1 MLFNWKPSNVFFG
14 WWIVAASFF
23 IALYT
28 GGAIFYGFTAI
39 FEPIASEF
47 GWSYTQISLAASL
60 RGLEMGLL
68 APLTGIFVDRWGP
81 RRLVFSGI
89 IITVLGLIVL
99 SGTTSLAMFYGAFIL
114 ITIGMSCSSMT
125 VLMTT
130 MANWFHHRVGAATGI
145 AVSGFG
151 TGGLLI
157 PVMVRFIELYGWRTT
172 MTIFAL
178 GMLVLVL
185 PLSLLF
191 RHKPEQY
198 GYQPDGQA
206 TNPVIPDKNPGAIKA
221 AGLDVKARQALKS
234 GTFWLIAL
242 AFAYLLMVVAAI
254 ATHVMPYLSSIGID
268 RSTAGLVA
276 TAIPLMSIGG
286 RLGLGWLGDKFKRR
300 LILVATFAMM
310 GLGLLCFGYIPVAG
324 IWLMVP
330 FVLIFSIGY
339 GGCVALRPSL
349 TRDYFGRVNFGTI
362 FGFIVGV
369 NTLGAI
375 IGPPLA
381 GWVYDNWSSYQALWF
396 IFASLSIIP
405 IVSVLAISSVRVK

>member
-1 MLFNWKPSNVFFG
+1 VFFG
-14 WWIVAASFF
+14 WWIVGASFV

-68 APLTGIFVDRWGP
+68 APFTGIFVDRWGP
-81 RRLVFSGI
+81 RRLIFIGI
-89 IITVLGLIVL
+89 IITALGLIVL
-99 SGTTSLAMFYGAFIL
+99 SGTTSLAMFYGAFVL

-130 MANWFHHRVGAATGI
+130 VANWFRHRVGVATGI

-157 PVMVRFIELYGWRTT
+157 PVIVRLIELYGWRTT

-178 GMLVLVL
+178 GMLVILL
-185 PLSLLF
+185 PFAFLF

-198 GYQPDGQA
+198 GYLPDGQTKSSITPA
-206 TNPVIPDKNPGAIKA
+206 HNPGEAKA
-221 AGLDVKARQALKS
+221 ARPDVKMRHALQS
-234 GTFWLIAL
+234 STFWLIAL
-242 AFAYLLMVVAAI
+242 AFAYLMMVVGAI
-254 ATHVMPYLSSIGID
+254 ATHVMPYLSSIGIT
-268 RSTAGLVA
+268 RSTAALVA
-276 TAIPLMSIGG
+276 TAIPLMSISG
-286 RLGLGWLGDKFKRR
+286 RLGLGWLGDKVNRR
-300 LILVATFAMM
+300 LVLAVAFAMT
-310 GLGLLCFGYIPVAG
+310 GLGLFCFGYIPTAG

-330 FVLIFSIGY
+330 FVIIFSIGY

-349 TRDYFGRVNFGTI
+349 TRDYFGRLNFGAI
-362 FGFIVGV
+362 FGFIVGL

-381 GWVYDNWSSYQALWF
+381 GWVYDNWNSYQSLWF
-396 IFASLSIIP
+396 AFASLSLIP
-405 IVSVLAISSVRVK
+405 IISILAISSARIKTEPGSQH

>member
-1 MLFNWKPSNVFFG
+1 MFFG

-39 FEPIASEF
+39 FEPIVSEF
-47 GWSYTQISLAASL
+47 DWSYTQISLAASL

-81 RRLVFSGI
+81 RKLVLSGI

-99 SGTTSLAMFYGAFIL
+99 SSATSLAMFYGAFIL

-130 MANWFHHRVGAATGI
+130 VANWFRRRVGTATGLV
-145 AVSGFG
+145 VSGFG
-151 TGGLLI
+151 AGGLLI
-157 PVMVRFIELYGWRTT
+157 PVMVRFIELYGWRST

-185 PLSLLF
+185 PLSFLF

-198 GYQPDGQA
+198 GYLPDGQA
-206 TNPVIPDKNPGAIKA
+206 ADPVISDINPEETMAIESNITT
-221 AGLDVKARQALKS
+221 RQALKS

-242 AFAYLLMVVAAI
+242 AFVYLLMVVAAI

-268 RSTAGLVA
+268 RSTAGVVA
-276 TAIPLMSIGG
+276 TAIPLTSIGG
-286 RLGLGWLGDKFKRR
+286 RLGLGWLGDKFNRR
-300 LILVATFAMM
+300 LILAAAFAMM
-310 GLGLLCFGYIPVAG
+310 GVGLLCFGYIPAAG
-324 IWLMVP
+324 IWLMIP
-330 FVLIFSIGY
+330 FVLVFSVGY

-349 TRDYFGRVNFGTI
+349 TRDYFGRANFGTI
-362 FGFIVGV
+362 FGLIVGV
-369 NTLGAI
+369 STLGAI

-381 GWVYDNWSSYQALWF
+381 GWVYDSWNSYQGLWF
-396 IFASLSIIP
+396 IFASLSILP
-405 IVSVLAISSVRVK
+405 IVSVMAISSLRKSSTG